1 MWRAERTVSPPRGSG
16 SDTVVAMPFSAGRW
30 RAPRSPSRVRG
41 STTSPAPAAACGCR
55 PSSAVVRSVRKKRA
69 ESRGRRGRRPAAGG
83 RRTGHRQVRPVRL
96 LLGGGHPL
104 GHSPDRARDRD
115 ACGLTRQEVEV
126 VRMLSQGLTDETV
139 AKHFSVSARTARLI
153 AAELMDKP
161 GARSRFQAG
170 ARAVAKGSL
179 SGEE

>member
-1 MWRAERTVSPPRGSG
+1 
-16 SDTVVAMPFSAGRW
+16 
-30 RAPRSPSRVRG
+30 
-41 STTSPAPAAACGCR
+41 
-55 PSSAVVRSVRKKRA
+55 
-69 ESRGRRGRRPAAGG
+69 
-83 RRTGHRQVRPVRL
+83 
-96 LLGGGHPL
+96 
-104 GHSPDRARDRD
+104 
-115 ACGLTRQEVEV
+115 
-126 VRMLSQGLTDETV
+126 MLSQGLTDETV